1 MQNQTEG
8 QLIIRLAG
16 SPAWQRSKLCIFATF
31 ALLTLAGCK
40 SPASQNEQNPNAKK
54 YTLNGTVI
62 SVNADAKT
70 ASIDTEEIPGYMMPM
85 TMDYEIH
92 DAAAL
97 AKLKPKD
104 KITADL
110 IVDPNGSYVENIKV
124 VGQASSAPNS
134 PN

>member
-1 MQNQTEG
+1 M
-8 QLIIRLAG
+8 IIRLTG
-16 SPAWQRSKLCIFATF
+16 SRERLRSILCVLGVVAAFA
-31 ALLTLAGCK
+31 LAGCK
-40 SPASQNEQNPNAKK
+40 SPAAQNSQNPDAKK
-54 YTLNGTVI
+54 YALNGTVI

-110 IVDPNGSYVENIKV
+110 IVDPNGSYIENVKV
-124 VGQASSAPNS
+124 AGQASSAPSS